1 MLPILGVFGV
11 RALFEDLRAFCHAGQ
26 HPVFDLADAACHGA
40 ELRHRI
46 FQAIAD
52 HRVFVFV
59 GLCRKEIIDFRE
71 RRAAIEI
78 IRVDDGKRTVYHALA
93 AGQRMA
99 GAPRLCAS
107 LRSLYALRQ
116 AVKILIDVGH
126 MEILLHAVADAFA
139 ELRFHLALDD
149 EHHVAETCAPCV
161 KQGKVDDDMSFRID
175 RLDLLEAAE
184 AAAHARGQYDK
195 RYFLH
200 TRLL

>member
-1 MLPILGVFGV
+1 
-11 RALFEDLRAFCHAGQ
+11 
-26 HPVFDLADAACHGA
+26 
-40 ELRHRI
+40 
-46 FQAIAD
+46 
-52 HRVFVFV
+52 
-59 GLCRKEIIDFRE
+59 
-71 RRAAIEI
+71 
-78 IRVDDGKRTVYHALA
+78 
-93 AGQRMA
+93 MA

-149 EHHVAETCAPCV
+149 EHHVAEACAPCV
-161 KQGKVDDDMSFRID
+161 KKGKINDDMSFRID
-175 RLDLLEAAE
+175 RLDLLQTAE
-184 AAAHARGQYDK
+184 ATAHARGQYDK

>member
-1 MLPILGVFGV
+1 MLAVLGIFGV

-26 HPVFDLADAACHGA
+26 HPGFDLADAACHAA

-99 GAPRLCAS
+99 GAPRLCAP

-149 EHHVAETCAPCV
+149 EHHIAETCAPCV
-161 KQGKVDDDMSFRID
+161 KQGKVDDDMSFRIN
-175 RLDLLEAAE
+175 RLDLFEPPE
-184 AAAHARGQYDK
+184 AAAHSGSHDD
-195 RYFLH
+195 
-200 TRLL
+200 

>member
-1 MLPILGVFGV
+1 ML
-11 RALFEDLRAFCHAGQ
+11 
-26 HPVFDLADAACHGA
+26 
-40 ELRHRI
+40 
-46 FQAIAD
+46 
-52 HRVFVFV
+52 V
-59 GLCRKEIIDFRE
+59 GLRSKEIIDFRE

-99 GAPRLCAS
+99 GAPRLCAP

-149 EHHVAETCAPCV
+149 EHHVAEARAPCV
-161 KQGKVDDDMSFRID
+161 KQGKVDNDMSFRID
-175 RLDLLEAAE
+175 RFNLLETAE

>member
-1 MLPILGVFGV
+1 MLAVLGVFGV
-11 RALFEDLRAFCHAGQ
+11 RAFFEDLRAFRHTGQ
-26 HPVFDLADAACHGA
+26 HPVFDLADAARHGA

-52 HRVFVFV
+52 HGILALI

-71 RRAAIEI
+71 CRAAIEI

-99 GAPRLCAS
+99 GAPRLCAP

-149 EHHVAETCAPCV
+149 ERHIAEACAPCV
-161 KQGKVDDDMSFRID
+161 KQGKVDDDMSFRIN
-175 RLDLLEAAE
+175 RLDLFEPPE
-184 AAAHARGQYDK
+184 AAAHSGSHDD
-195 RYFLH
+195 
-200 TRLL
+200 